1 MLKWKSA
8 QVSAIA
14 FAVALGLGSSAVL
27 AEQVRY
33 HDDHRQSAK
42 LIFSPTVANKQS
54 LEGEA
59 LAKAYLSQSAKRFGI
74 DNVAD
79 MKLYRVQES
88 LTGTHYHYQQT
99 INGIPVLRGEAIVSI
114 SKRDGSV
121 MRAFNNTYPT
131 SSVVSKAAKAT
142 LTEQQALNKA
152 WHYLQGSGQ
161 LHFKPTSQL
170 YYVNVDGKLHLAY
183 RTEISATKP
192 HGAWEHVIDAVDGE
206 ILVARRTDL
215 PRKTAANP
223 EHVDNKWPAAAP
235 NPEHQPLAVLE
246 KAWAEKRA
254 ARSKAMQAA
263 MRADGQGAV
272 FDPDPQT
279 TLNQVFQDG
288 SSIPAGAYLNRTLLG
303 ITFNGTTHSLIGP
316 FVEIANIEAPNTA
329 PSTRADGVWDDL
341 RENNGGSNAFN
352 DAMTYF
358 HLDQSQRYMQ
368 SLGFTGTKGII
379 ERPMEVDTDGLNGAD
394 NSHYVFGG
402 GSDYLAFGHGCVDDN
417 EDADVILHEYG
428 HAIQNNIN
436 PNWDGGDTGG
446 MGEGFGDYWA
456 GSYSYSTPNGPNFD
470 PAKVYTWDGIEE
482 CWDGRRMDRTSYQY
496 NSSASYGAHEFVG
509 SVLSDELWS
518 TPLFQAL
525 LALEDLGVPREE
537 VDQII
542 LESHF
547 GLGANLKMPDMALA
561 TLAAAE
567 ALFPDG
573 AHRDTFES
581 KFVEVNILAPSG
593 NVAPVASVADTSISV
608 NTGASVTLDAS
619 TSSDRNA
626 GDTLSFVWE
635 QTSGAAV
642 TLTNANS
649 AVASFTA
656 PASAGTLQFTVT
668 VSDGNGGTD
677 TETVTVTVSAPA
689 SGGDDD
695 SGGGGGSFGWLGVLS
710 LLLLG
715 SKRSRR

>member
-14 FAVALGLGSSAVL
+14 FAVALGLGSGAVL

-33 HDDHRQSAK
+33 HEDHRQSAK
-42 LIFSPTVANKQS
+42 LIFSPTVANKQN

-161 LHFKPTSQL
+161 LHFKPNAQL

-192 HGAWEHVIDAVDGE
+192 HGAWEHVVDAVDGE

-215 PRKTAANP
+215 PRKPAANP
-223 EHVDNKWPAAAP
+223 EQVGNKWPAAAA

-279 TLNQVFQDG
+279 TLNQVFEDD
-288 SSIPAGAYLNRTLLG
+288 SSIPAGAYLNRTLRG
-303 ITFNGTTHSLIGP
+303 ISTDGATFSLTGP
-316 FVEIANIEAPNTA
+316 FVDIVDLEEPNTA

-368 SLGFTGTKGII
+368 SLGFTGDKGII
-379 ERPMEVDTDGLNGAD
+379 ERPMEVDTDGLNGQD
-394 NSHYVFGG
+394 NSHYVFGSSG
-402 GSDYLAFGHGCVDDN
+402 DYLAFGHGCVDDN

-428 HAIQNNIN
+428 HAIQRNIN
-436 PNWDGGDTGG
+436 NNWDGGDTGA

-470 PAKVYTWDGIEE
+470 PAKVYTWDGIAE
-482 CWDGRRMDRTSYQY
+482 CWDGRRMDRTSNQY
-496 NSSASYGAHEFVG
+496 NPNASYGAHEFVG
-509 SVLSDELWS
+509 GVLSDELWS

-525 LALEDLGVPREE
+525 LTLEDLGVPREE

-547 GLGANLKMPDMALA
+547 GLGANLKMPDMAYA
-561 TLAAAE
+561 TIRAACTLYPAGPHTE
-567 ALFPDG
+567 AF
-573 AHRDTFES
+573 RQTFDQ
-581 KFVEVNILAPSG
+581 VNIIDASANLAPAAQVSAET
-593 NVAPVASVADTSISV
+593 VSAQ
-608 NTGASVTLDAS
+608 TGARVTLDAS
-619 TSSDRNA
+619 D
-626 GDTLSFVWE
+626 SFDPDCDDITFSWT
-635 QTSGAAV
+635 QTGGTTV
-642 TLTNANS
+642 VLNS
-649 AVASFTA
+649 ATAAAPTFTA
-656 PASAGTLQFTVT
+656 PSSAGALTFQVT
-668 VSDGNGGTD
+668 VSDGTD
-677 TETVTVTVSAPA
+677 TDAALVTVNVRS
-689 SGGDDD
+689 SD
-695 SGGGGGSFGWLGVLS
+695 SGGGGGGGGGAFSWLIAAGLAG
-710 LLLLG
+710 LLRLRA
-715 SKRSRR
+715 KRRH

>member
-14 FAVALGLGSSAVL
+14 FAVALGLGSGAVL

-33 HDDHRQSAK
+33 HEDHRQSAK
-42 LIFSPTVANKQS
+42 LIFSPTVANKQN
-54 LEGEA
+54 LKGEA

-99 INGIPVLRGEAIVSI
+99 INGVPVLRGEAIVSI

-121 MRAFNNTYPT
+121 MRAFNNTYPS
-131 SSVVSKAAKAT
+131 SSVVSKTAKAT

-192 HGAWEHVIDAVDGE
+192 HGAWEHVVDAVDGE

-215 PRKTAANP
+215 PRKSAANP

-288 SSIPAGAYLNRTLLG
+288 SSIPSGAYLNRTLRDISSDG
-303 ITFNGTTHSLIGP
+303 ATFSLTGP
-316 FVEIANIEAPNTA
+316 FVDIVNIEAPNTA
-329 PSTRADGVWDDL
+329 PSTRADGIWDDL

-368 SLGFTGTKGII
+368 SLGFTGAKGII
-379 ERPMEVDTDGLNGAD
+379 ERSMEVDTDGLDGAD

-402 GSDYLAFGHGCVDDN
+402 GGDYLAFGHGCVDDN

-428 HAIQNNIN
+428 HAIQNNIT
-436 PNWDGGDTGG
+436 PNWDGGDTGA

-456 GSYSYSTPNGPNFD
+456 GSYSYSTPNGAVFD
-470 PAKVYTWDGIEE
+470 PAKVYTWDGIAE
-482 CWDGRRMDRTSYQY
+482 CWDGRRMDRTNFRY
-496 NSSASYGAHEFVG
+496 NASRTYGAHQVVDG
-509 SVLSDELWS
+509 VLSDELWS
-518 TPLFQAL
+518 TPLFQAFL
-525 LALEDLGVPREE
+525 TLRGLGVPREE
-537 VDQII
+537 IDRVV

-547 GLGANLKMPDMALA
+547 GIGANLKMRDMATITVQTA
-561 TLAAAE
+561 TELYPSGQHAA
-567 ALFPDG
+567 
-573 AHRDTFES
+573 TFRS
-581 KFVEVNILAPSG
+581 KFEQVGILQASG
-593 NVAPVASVADTSISV
+593 
-608 NTGASVTLDAS
+608 
-619 TSSDRNA
+619 
-626 GDTLSFVWE
+626 
-635 QTSGAAV
+635 
-642 TLTNANS
+642 
-649 AVASFTA
+649 
-656 PASAGTLQFTVT
+656 
-668 VSDGNGGTD
+668 GGGGG
-677 TETVTVTVSAPA
+677 
-689 SGGDDD
+689 GGDDD
-695 SGGGGGSFGWLGVLS
+695 SGGGGGSFGWLGALS